1 MDTRNTK
8 IVCTIGPATASAE
21 RVATLI
27 ESGMDLARLNLSHG
41 THALHRDVLGHIRS
55 QAAKHG
61 RQVGVLMDLAGPKI
75 RLGEFDGG
83 PVRLEVGQEFRLT
96 TGGEAGGSNRASV
109 THSAL
114 ADEVRPGEPILLNDG
129 AVTLGVEA
137 VENQDVVCVVRQG
150 GVVDSHKGVNLP
162 ETELSV
168 RALTKK
174 DRLDVAFGVEERV
187 DWIALS
193 FVRSAEDVKD
203 LKGLL
208 SESSSDIPVM
218 AKIERR
224 EALVNIEEIIEAADG
239 IMVARGDLGVETDLA
254 QVPMVQK
261 QIIRLARSQGV
272 PVVTATQML
281 ESMIEH
287 PQPTRAEVTDVATAI
302 LDGTDAV
309 MLSAETAVGRFPVET
324 VKMMSRLALA
334 TESSDETTPASAGR
348 RSESRD
354 SGSGSPVTDAICH
367 GTAQMVSDLGLAAV
381 LTCTSTGY
389 SARMMARFRPKA
401 PIIAVTPSEVVGRRL
416 TLSWGV
422 RPVVSSP
429 IESTDQMLADATQ
442 AALGSGMVNA
452 GQQIAVLAGLPFGQ
466 SGKTNLVKVHRVETV
481 SS

>member
-1 MDTRNTK
+1 M
-8 IVCTIGPATASAE
+8 
-21 RVATLI
+21 
-27 ESGMDLARLNLSHG
+27 
-41 THALHRDVLGHIRS
+41 
-55 QAAKHG
+55 
-61 RQVGVLMDLAGPKI
+61 
-75 RLGEFDGG
+75 
-83 PVRLEVGQEFRLT
+83 
-96 TGGEAGGSNRASV
+96 
-109 THSAL
+109 
-114 ADEVRPGEPILLNDG
+114 
-129 AVTLGVEA
+129 
-137 VENQDVVCVVRQG
+137 
-150 GVVDSHKGVNLP
+150 
-162 ETELSV
+162 
-168 RALTKK
+168 
-174 DRLDVAFGVEERV
+174 
-187 DWIALS
+187 
-193 FVRSAEDVKD
+193 
-203 LKGLL
+203 
-208 SESSSDIPVM
+208 
-218 AKIERR
+218 
-224 EALVNIEEIIEAADG
+224 
-239 IMVARGDLGVETDLA
+239 
-254 QVPMVQK
+254 
-261 QIIRLARSQGV
+261 